1 MDVTYAA
8 FSPRGEIPLNAEDLA
23 APFRISL
30 RERHPFLTLG
40 DYLQGVLGFILK
52 DQGRLLLRILASR
65 HPEETSPGH
74 LESLRIC
81 TQKHGALYHV
91 ASVEVRIDEER
102 LKLCASTAVS
112 DQAREWLVREVEIL
126 NALHRRFGLP
136 CLPVPLAFAPVSLGS
151 GERRAE
157 AGILVADWFEGFC
170 EWHLRPNPCGRTP
183 EVWIWDPDHGER
195 RATPNEATFLFEE
208 CARILTRCYDPGG
221 RRQIR
226 AWHHAAGD
234 FVVRPR
240 NGKLEVR
247 LTTARRYEPLFGMGP
262 EDGLPPAAALVYFFL
277 DTALRMRL
285 DRADGV
291 GRPQWAGE
299 ETLEAAI
306 RGFLR
311 GLAERKGSSMPLI
324 EQGTAFL
331 DLLRSFSS
339 KELLHLHAPVLE
351 GLRADPAER
360 ALIEGRLD
368 AHVKTLHRALRE
380 ARE

>member
-1 MDVTYAA
+1 MDITYAA
-8 FSPRGEIPLNAEDLA
+8 FSPHGEIPLSAEDLA
-23 APFRISL
+23 APFQVSL
-30 RERHPFLTLG
+30 HERHPFLTLG
-40 DYLQGVLGFILK
+40 DYLEGVRRFILE
-52 DQGRLLLRILASR
+52 DHARLLQKVLEPRPPAGA
-65 HPEETSPGH
+65 TPGR

-91 ASVEVRIDEER
+91 ASVEVRTEEES

-112 DQAREWLVREVEIL
+112 EQARRWLAREVEVL
-126 NALHRRFGLP
+126 EELHRRFGLP
-136 CLPVPLAFAPVSLGS
+136 CLPVPLAFGSAALGPQ
-151 GERRAE
+151 GRRVNAC
-157 AGILVADWFEGFC
+157 ILVADWFEGFC
-170 EWHLRPNPCGRTP
+170 EWHMRPDPLGGAP
-183 EVWIWDPDHGER
+183 EVWIWDPGHGER
-195 RATPNEATFLFEE
+195 RATEEEVSSLFVE
-208 CARILTRCYDPGG
+208 CARILTRCYDPDG

-240 NGKLEVR
+240 NGALEVR
-247 LTTARRYEPLFGMGP
+247 LTTARRYEPLSGMAP
-262 EDGLPPAAALVYFFL
+262 EDGLPSAAALVYFLL

-311 GLAERKGSSMPLI
+311 GLAERTGSDAPLL
-324 EQGTAFL
+324 EQEAAFL

-339 KELLHLHAPVLE
+339 KELLTLHAPVL
-351 GLRADPAER
+351 GALGADPLER
-360 ALIEGRLD
+360 ALIESRLED
-368 AHVKTLHRALRE
+368 HVKTLHRTLRV